1 MLMAR
6 SKDFEVNTVLD
17 KAMDLFWRQ
26 GYEKTSMQELVTHM
40 GIHRR
45 SMYDTFGDKHALYME
60 ALDRYRSIQEKN
72 IKIRI
77 QPPIS
82 AKQAIRQ
89 IFEMTI
95 CTEEN
100 HPKGCL
106 IVNTAVELAMYDSE
120 AAAQVTEDFLNTE
133 QLFYELLVS
142 GQQTGEIAE
151 HHNALKLSVFLNNAW
166 VGLRVMV
173 KATEDREKLTSI
185 MDTTLAV
192 LN

>member
-1 MLMAR
+1 MAR

-26 GYEKTSMQELVTHM
+26 GYEKTSIQELVTHM

-106 IVNTAVELAMYDSE
+106 IVNTAVELAMYDLK

-151 HHNALKLSVFLNNAW
+151 HNNALKLSVFLNNAW

-173 KATEDREKLTSI
+173 KATEDTEKLTNI

>member
-1 MLMAR
+1 MAR
-6 SKDFEVNTVLD
+6 SKDFEVNIVLD

-26 GYEKTSMQELVTHM
+26 GYEKTSIQELVTHM

-89 IFEMTI
+89 MFEMTI

-151 HHNALKLSVFLNNAW
+151 HHNALKLSVFLNNVW

-173 KATEDREKLTSI
+173 KATEDTEKLTSI

>member
-1 MLMAR
+1 MAR

-45 SMYDTFGDKHALYME
+45 SMYDTFGDKHTLYME
-60 ALDRYRSIQEKN
+60 ALDRYRNIQEKN

-77 QPPIS
+77 QAPIS

-89 IFEMTI
+89 MFEMTI

-106 IVNTAVELAMYDSE
+106 IVNTAVELAMCDSE

-173 KATEDREKLTSI
+173 KATEDTEKLTSI

>member
-1 MLMAR
+1 MAR
-6 SKDFEVNTVLD
+6 SKDFEVNIVLD

-60 ALDRYRSIQEKN
+60 ALDRYRDIQEKN

-89 IFEMTI
+89 MFEMTL
-95 CTEEN
+95 CTEED

-151 HHNALKLSVFLNNAW
+151 HHNALNLAIYLNNAW

-173 KATEDREKLTSI
+173 KATEDIEKLISI

-192 LN
+192 LH